1 MIAAVDAMTA
11 AWATAQPSQW
21 LSVEAAR
28 LPFLLVHG
36 VVESSRTTAL
46 PADAIVTQATATIR
60 VEEAGRIAAGQVAQ
74 VRQGAGGAVVVI
86 DFGTLRTVASLQL
99 PTGRRL
105 SLLRRWAGSSFTAMS
120 LSATQL
126 AQAGVDFA
134 EVQTER
140 LELTFTAPVPAA
152 EVARDLTLL
161 LPGAPKDLLLEIGG
175 QRVWSRPGAA
185 PLSASGGAVPA
196 FEVQVPLTAELQA
209 ALAQGANPTLTLRSG
224 TPCAHALTLELTYVR
239 RHEVVLPPAGRTF
252 GGEAEQ
258 EVEASLPL
266 PADSATWEVVQVD
279 LGVSGRMPAWRGWP
293 LPDPATNPAAR
304 LVLDPAHSYAARL
317 PAAWLAPLAEL
328 TGLRLPLLLPAGFAG
343 AEIAAVLY
351 QGNAEHP
358 LTPLPAARFTPA
370 VLEPAPGEAAGALRW
385 VELALARPVRLE
397 PGAQAPF
404 WWVELSATRGGCE
417 WPLSEP
423 PGAAAS
429 GPSDEGAAEADP
441 DFVRLRRSLPGPPFR
456 PLAVAVRRGGAALQP
471 AGRLRVLGTPR
482 SDDLR
487 PGVVPVLAGHALPQ
501 VAPGFTPTPSSGT
514 VRLTP
519 ASPASAARGEIAD
532 QQLRLK
538 LRLHG
543 SGQVTLTRATVFY
556 RTLAP

>member
-1 MIAAVDAMTA
+1 MIAAVDTMTA

-21 LSVEAAR
+21 LSVEAVR
-28 LPFLLVHG
+28 VPFLLVQG
-36 VVESSRTTAL
+36 VVESSRTTTL
-46 PADAIVTQATATIR
+46 PADAIVTQATVTIR

-86 DFGTLRTVASLQL
+86 DFGALRTIASLEL
-99 PTGRRL
+99 PAGRRL
-105 SLLRRWAGSSFTAMS
+105 SALRRWAGSNFAVMS
-120 LSATQL
+120 VPAAQL
-126 AQAGVDFA
+126 AQSVVDFA

-140 LELTFTAPVPAA
+140 LELTFDAPVPAA
-152 EVARDLTLL
+152 EVARDLTLR

-185 PLSASGGAVPA
+185 PLSAAGGGVPA
-196 FEVQVPLTAELQA
+196 FEVEVPLVAELQA
-209 ALAQGANPTLTLRSG
+209 ALAQGPDPVLTLRSG
-224 TPCAHALTLELTYVR
+224 TPCAHALTLELAYVR
-239 RHEVVLPPAGRTF
+239 RHEVPLPPAGRTF

-258 EVEASLPL
+258 EVEAFLPL
-266 PADSATWEVVQVD
+266 PPDSVNWEVVQVD
-279 LGVSGRMPAWRGWP
+279 LGVNGRMPARRGWP
-293 LPDPATNPAAR
+293 LPDPALNPAAR
-304 LVLDPAHSYAARL
+304 LVLDAAHSYAARL
-317 PAAWLAPLAEL
+317 PADWLAPLAEL
-328 TGLRLPLLLPAGFAG
+328 VGLRVPLWLPGGFAG

-351 QGNAEHP
+351 QGNADQP
-358 LTPLPAARFTPA
+358 LAPVPGARFTPGD
-370 VLEPAPGEAAGALRW
+370 VSPDPGEAPGSIRW
-385 VELALARPVRLE
+385 VELALARPVKLE
-397 PGAQAPF
+397 PRAQAPF
-404 WWVELSATRGGCE
+404 WWVELSVTRGRCE
-417 WPLSEP
+417 WPLSAP
-423 PGAAAS
+423 AAAADP
-429 GPSDEGAAEADP
+429 GPAPAGGPEAEA

-456 PLAVAVRRGGAALQP
+456 PLAAAVRQGAALLQP

-487 PGVVPVLAGHALPQ
+487 PGVVPLLAGTAAPQ

-519 ASPASAARGEIAD
+519 ATSASAARGEIAG